1 MSPTPLLKAL
11 ATSLLLAFAAHGHAS
26 EDEFDIDSR
35 FRAKIA
41 KEKVRQGALLRQA
54 QTLGNSAGIDK
65 QNCGSQNIGNVNTNG
80 RPGSAPR
87 EVFVF
92 APNAIN
98 LVSGPGCR

>member
-1 MSPTPLLKAL
+1 MHPTLLLKAL
-11 ATSLLLAFAAHGHAS
+11 ATTLLIAAASHGHAS
-26 EDEFDIDSR
+26 EDEFDIDAR

-41 KEKVRQGALLRQA
+41 NEKVRQGALLRQA
-54 QTLGNSAGIDK
+54 QALGGSAGIDK
-65 QNCGSQNIGNVNTNG
+65 ANCGSQNIGNVNTNG